1 MKKLRAAALFLVL
14 GLLACLAVPA
24 TAAHHVPQVYEMDR
38 GDMRITIRVLHD
50 EIVRARVRARE
61 RCGGNGAAGFLVADM
76 PSRGP
81 IPIGPDGRFDHEE
94 RFDDA
99 RGHGRLDFEGRRQG
113 GAIRG
118 VFLFQNLDDRSC
130 GSGRP
135 GNRRVLFTAR
145 LRD

>member
-1 MKKLRAAALFLVL
+1 MKKLRAIPLVL
-14 GLLACLAVPA
+14 AFMLLACLAVPA

-38 GDMRITIRVLHD
+38 DDMRITVRVLHD

-61 RCGGNGAAGFLVADM
+61 RCGGNGATGFLVAEM
-76 PSRGP
+76 PSRKP
-81 IPIGPDGRFDHEE
+81 IPIGPGGRFDYEE
-94 RFDDA
+94 SFDDA

-113 GAIRG
+113 NVIRG

-145 LRD
+145 LSG